1 MKIGDLIQ
9 QVTEGTS
16 DRAKVK
22 AEIKTLKIII
32 AAFERDFDKVSASSS
47 RDQKNRLEQHIDEAI
62 FALER
67 AGKALRKDI
76 G

>member
-1 MKIGDLIQ
+1 VKIGDLIQ
-9 QVTEGTS
+9 QLTEGSS

-22 AEIKTLKIII
+22 AEIRTAKVTI
-32 AAFERDFDKVSASSS
+32 AAFEREFEKVTAASS
-47 RDQKNRLEQHIDEAI
+47 RDEKNRLEQHIDETI

>member
-1 MKIGDLIQ
+1 MKLGDLIQ
-9 QVTEGTS
+9 MVTEGQS

-22 AEIKTLKIII
+22 AEIKTLKAVI
-32 AAFERDFDKVSASSS
+32 AAFEREFDKVDAGSS
-47 RDQKNRLEQHIDEAI
+47 RDQKNRLEQHLDEAI